1 MEIGVDIV
9 ELERIERAH
18 NRYGRKFLEKFMTQ
32 PEIELCLAKP
42 SPVASIAGRFAAKEA
57 VVKALG
63 TGISG
68 GVFWKSFEV
77 LNDSRG
83 RPVVTLLDKACFPRV
98 VLSKFPSPTTA
109 TQPLQQPSSNTK
121 LGDVVEYRE

>member
-9 ELERIERAH
+9 DLERIERAYG
-18 NRYGRKFLEKFMTQ
+18 RYGRKFLERFLTP
-32 PEIELCLAKP
+32 PEIDLCLAKP
-42 SPVASIAGRFAAKEA
+42 SAASIAGRFAAKEA

-83 RPVVTLLDKACFPRV
+83 RPYVTVLDSDCFPSGCIVKISIAHDRHSAV
-98 VLSKFPSPTTA
+98 ATA
-109 TQPLQQPSSNTK
+109 II
-121 LGDVVEYRE
+121 EER

>member
-1 MEIGVDIV
+1 MEIGVDII
-9 ELERIERAH
+9 ELKRIEGAYS
-18 NRYGRKFLEKFMTQ
+18 RYGRKFLERFLTQ
-32 PEIELCLAKP
+32 PEIALCLAKP
-42 SPVASIAGRFAAKEA
+42 SIVASIAGRFAAKEA

-83 RPVVTLLDKACFPRV
+83 RPYVRVLDSACFPPACIIKISIAHDRHSAV
-98 VLSKFPSPTTA
+98 ATA
-109 TQPLQQPSSNTK
+109 LLNLGN
-121 LGDVVEYRE
+121 LGDET